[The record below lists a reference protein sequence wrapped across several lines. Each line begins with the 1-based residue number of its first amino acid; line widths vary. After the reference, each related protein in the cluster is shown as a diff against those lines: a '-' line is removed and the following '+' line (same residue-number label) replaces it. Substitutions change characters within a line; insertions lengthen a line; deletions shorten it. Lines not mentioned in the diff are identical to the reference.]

1 MELPRHRLRSISVT
15 TVLLAAVG
23 CYSVPQAVQNR
34 AKAECAHI
42 TSSWERARCGGDYK
56 RNWTREQEIEIAT
69 KDCKRYWS
77 EDKSQEIAKCVD
89 AKVNRSS
96 KGNNAANSAAAVAIC
111 SAFTGGDTSS
121 CAAGVSENI
130 SGKSTD
136 KASDRVRALEQ
147 ELKRRTEKFSRECL
161 LSGGSPV
168 GDSCLRPDESRKRY

>member
-1 MELPRHRLRSISVT
+1 MQTPKRPSTLFLTI

-23 CYSVPQAVQNR
+23 CSSVPQAVQDR

-56 RNWTREQEIEIAT
+56 RNWAREQEIEIAT
-69 KDCKRYWS
+69 KDCKRYWPD
-77 EDKSQEIAKCVD
+77 DKSLEIAKCVD
-89 AKVNRSS
+89 GKVNRSS

-111 SAFTGGDTSS
+111 SALTGGDTSS

-130 SGKSTD
+130 SGKSKD
-136 KASDRVRALEQ
+136 KASDRVKDLEQ
-147 ELKRRTEKFSRECL
+147 ELKRRSEKFSRECL

-168 GDSCLRPDESRKRY
+168 RDTCLRP